1 MFLLNVLFKNS
12 LSLSLRLSLF
22 IYLVFI
28 FRELSITS
36 RTKVFKT
43 GQKLEVCKD
52 IMDEAKSLLGQNKK
66 DPEPSTILD
75 VATSPQKKIVSV
87 KGVVYKV
94 K

>member
-12 LSLSLRLSLF
+12 LSLSPSLSL
-22 IYLVFI
+22 YLVFI
-28 FRELSITS
+28 FKELSITS

-66 DPEPSTILD
+66 HPEPSTILD
-75 VATSPQKKIVSV
+75 VATSPPKRLCL
-87 KGVVYKV
+87 
-94 K
+94 